1 MAFGAVN
8 RFPNDTRPDIG
19 IGVNLPFSEGGV
31 FTSNFTTADAIKA
44 NLINYFLTNPG
55 ERPGNPKFGGGLREF
70 IFQQIST
77 ENLDYLIEDVSRK
90 IATEFPNVILEELN
104 VDGGIGN
111 TDNTDNNN
119 ITVNIFYSV
128 KNTNITDELN
138 LNFA

>member
-1 MAFGAVN
+1 M
-8 RFPNDTRPDIG
+8 
-19 IGVNLPFSEGGV
+19 
-31 FTSNFTTADAIKA
+31 
-44 NLINYFLTNPG
+44 
-55 ERPGNPKFGGGLREF
+55 
-70 IFQQIST
+70 
-77 ENLDYLIEDVSRK
+77 
-90 IATEFPNVILEELN
+90 ILEELN

>member
-1 MAFGAVN
+1 MHGA
-8 RFPNDTRPDIG
+8 
-19 IGVNLPFSEGGV
+19 
-31 FTSNFTTADAIKA
+31 
-44 NLINYFLTNPG
+44 
-55 ERPGNPKFGGGLREF
+55 LREF

-104 VDGGIGN
+104 VDGGIGRY
-111 TDNTDNNN
+111 DNTDNNN

>member
-1 MAFGAVN
+1 MAFGVVN

-55 ERPGNPKFGGGLREF
+55 ERPGNPAFGGGLREF

-111 TDNTDNNN
+111 KDNTDNNN

>member
-1 MAFGAVN
+1 MAFGVVN
-8 RFPNDTRPDIG
+8 RFPNDTRPRVG
-19 IGVNLPFSEGGV
+19 IGVNIPFNEGGV
-31 FTSNFTTADAIKA
+31 FTPNYTTAESIKS

-55 ERPGNPKFGGGLREF
+55 ERPGNPAFGGGLREF